1 MQKNTKT
8 IYLVLMIAVAGI
20 SSILAT
26 GMISMDL
33 QTKSDIIVTDKIS
46 GSLDNYTLDELTSNS
61 KYAIIGTV
69 EKIIPVAVEKNYPQ
83 EDKTEVTI
91 FSDIQVNVEQDLFG
105 EYHESQ
111 ISVRI
116 HGGQLGDMKT
126 EAELSP
132 NFNKN
137 ERVLFF
143 VADKEPHTI
152 WGDNYYV
159 AGLYLGKYS
168 LSDGY
173 ASRDKI
179 GDKKTESELFS
190 IINQIKEN

>member
-1 MQKNTKT
+1 MQKNTT
-8 IYLVLMIAVAGI
+8 TYLVLMIAVAGI
-20 SSILAT
+20 SSILAAST
-26 GMISMDL
+26 VSMDT
-33 QTKSDIIVTDKIS
+33 QTVSEVIVTEKVS
-46 GSLDNYTLDELTSNS
+46 GSLDNYTLDELASNS

-69 EKIIPVAVEKNYPQ
+69 EKITPVAVEKNYSH
-83 EDKTEVTI
+83 EDKTYITI

-105 EYHESQ
+105 EYQENQ

-132 NFNKN
+132 KFDKN

-143 VADKEPHTI
+143 IADKELHTI

-179 GDKKTESELFS
+179 DDKKTESELIS